1 MRVKRALAR
10 DPFTLREQMGTGQPQ
25 SVDKRAARVRYGWVE
40 FGAVQ
45 TLLSDGSPAFGNRRR
60 H

>member
-1 MRVKRALAR
+1 MRVKRAPAR
-10 DPFTLREQMGTGQPQ
+10 DPFTLREKMGTSQAQ
-25 SVDKRAARVRYGWVE
+25 SVDKHADRVRCGWVE